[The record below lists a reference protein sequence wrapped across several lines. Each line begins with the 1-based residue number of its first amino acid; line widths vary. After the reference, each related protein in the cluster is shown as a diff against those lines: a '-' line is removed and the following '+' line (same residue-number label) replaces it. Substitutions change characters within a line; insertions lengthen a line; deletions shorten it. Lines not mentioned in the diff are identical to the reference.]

1 MCNTNA
7 MLDYMSEEE
16 KQKEFKHNEHDI
28 ELLLEFIGT
37 DVMLIGNKVLR
48 ISDARRILIEPQVMQ
63 MKKCMDEIRRI
74 LSDTTVK

>member
-63 MKKCMDEIRRI
+63 MKKCMDVIRRI